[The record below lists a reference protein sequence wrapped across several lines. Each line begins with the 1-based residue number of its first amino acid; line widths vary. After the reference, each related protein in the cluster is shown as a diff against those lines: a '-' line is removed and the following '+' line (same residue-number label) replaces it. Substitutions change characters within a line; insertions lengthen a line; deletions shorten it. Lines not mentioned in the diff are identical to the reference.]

1 MPRCYHLTLTL
12 VKCQTLWQVSKV
24 GRRRA
29 RQQTQG
35 PLLFLLQSLPQSRS
49 FHLDESNLPTLHF
62 RDCAF
67 SFNLRMLCFTIRLE
81 DFFFARHFVVLHF
94 TLRSMRLKSI
104 FVQGVGFR
112 SRLSLLL
119 LVYGCPIAPMWFMGK
134 IIPSPPLNSFCFL
147 VKNWA
152 FCIGLSPPSHSTAL
166 WV

>member
-12 VKCQTLWQVSKV
+12 VKCQTLWQVSEV
-24 GRRRA
+24 GRGRA

-67 SFNLRMLCFTIRLE
+67 SFNLRMLCFTIRLK

-104 FVQGVGFR
+104 FYKVWDSGLDYHYYYWSMDVQLLQRDLWER
-112 SRLSLLL
+112 SSLHHHW
-119 LVYGCPIAPMWFMGK
+119 IRFASWSK
-134 IIPSPPLNSFCFL
+134 IGHF
-147 VKNWA
+147 V
-152 FCIGLSPPSHSTAL
+152 
-166 WV
+166 